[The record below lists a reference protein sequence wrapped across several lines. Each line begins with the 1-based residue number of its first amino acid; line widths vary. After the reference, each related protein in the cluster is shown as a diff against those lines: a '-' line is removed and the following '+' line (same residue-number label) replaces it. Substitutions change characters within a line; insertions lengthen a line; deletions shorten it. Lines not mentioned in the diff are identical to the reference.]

1 MVKYFIKPQFSA
13 AFSLGGAVIEGF
25 RNIWNNLDW
34 SRLIDLLLPVI
45 PAVICFSI
53 HELSHGL
60 MALCLGDN
68 TAKRQ
73 GRLTLNPLKHI
84 DPIGF
89 IMLVVLGFGWAKPVN
104 VDMRRFR
111 NPKLGMAATAFAGP
125 GANILL
131 AVVLMPLYGLFV
143 AQGGHMNQTVY
154 HYGAQLLVTTM
165 YLSLS
170 LAVFNLFPIPPL
182 DGSKIVEAVLPQ
194 RIYWQI
200 MRYERYGMI
209 LLFIAVWTGILSK
222 PMGAVVDWGFDRLL
236 NLAQWTFELA
246 VKFI

>member
-1 MVKYFIKPQFSA
+1 M
-13 AFSLGGAVIEGF
+13 
-25 RNIWNNLDW
+25 
-34 SRLIDLLLPVI
+34 I

-53 HELSHGL
+53 HELSHGY
-60 MALCLGDN
+60 MAWLLGDD

-73 GRLTLNPLKHI
+73 GRLSLNPLRHI

-89 IMLVVLGFGWAKPVN
+89 LMLVVMGFGWAKPVN

-125 GANILL
+125 ASNILL
-131 AVVLMPLYGLFV
+131 ALVLMPVWGVLAAIAWHVNAGV
-143 AQGGHMNQTVY
+143 GQTVCY
-154 HYGAQLLVTTM
+154 YAAQIVTTTA

-182 DGSKIVEAVLPQ
+182 DGSKIVEAVLPT
-194 RIYWQI
+194 RVYYQI

-209 LLFIAVWTGILSK
+209 LLFIAVWTGVLSK
-222 PMGAVVDWGFDRLL
+222 PMTVVVDWTFEHLL
-236 NLAQWTFELA
+236 CVAQWTFELA
-246 VKFI
+246 IKLF